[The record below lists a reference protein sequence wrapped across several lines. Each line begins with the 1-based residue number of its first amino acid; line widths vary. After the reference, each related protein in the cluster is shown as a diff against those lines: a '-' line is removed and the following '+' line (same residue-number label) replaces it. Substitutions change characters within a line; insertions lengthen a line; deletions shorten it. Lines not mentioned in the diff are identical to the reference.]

1 MVAVSEIFMF
11 IYAVVIIVLVGIF
24 ALLMDFLCPT
34 KIVIEKVKKPHK
46 ENYDWVSGNDHGG
59 VILDD

>member
-1 MVAVSEIFMF
+1 MF
-11 IYAVVIIVLVGIF
+11 IYAVGVVVFVGIF
-24 ALLMDFLCPT
+24 SFLMDYLYPS
-34 KIVIEKVKKPHK
+34 KIVLEKVNKPQK

>member
-1 MVAVSEIFMF
+1 MF
-11 IYAVVIIVLVGIF
+11 IYAVGIVLFIGVF

-34 KIVIEKVKKPHK
+34 KIVLEKIQKPTR
-46 ENYDWVSGNDHGG
+46 ENYDWVSGTDHGG